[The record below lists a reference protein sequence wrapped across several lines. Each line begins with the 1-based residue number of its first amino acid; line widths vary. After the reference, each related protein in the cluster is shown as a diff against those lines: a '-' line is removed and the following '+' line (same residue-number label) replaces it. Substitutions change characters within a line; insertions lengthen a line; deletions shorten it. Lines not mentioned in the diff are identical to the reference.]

1 MFEAAIPICGGGD
14 PNLAHR
20 LNKTRIWAFHSRND
34 PMVPVNASREMFEA
48 IVKARG
54 IPNHRVKRKLVGRG
68 TEREAIEAFVTPT
81 AGEEWAELRYTEY
94 VSGGHDAWQ
103 RATSDERLARW
114 ALATQYGC
122 RQLSWDVGRE
132 LFGSAVT

>member
-1 MFEAAIPICGGGD
+1 MPAAGATKFD
-14 PNLAHR
+14 VA
-20 LNKTRIWAFHSRND
+20 RIWAFHSRND

-54 IPNHRVKRKLVGRG
+54 IPNHRVKRRLVGRG
-68 TEREAIEAFVTPT
+68 TEREAIEAIVTPT

-122 RQLSWDVGRE
+122 RQAQLGCRPRVVR
-132 LFGSAVT
+132 